1 MGFLKEFKEFAV
13 KGNIVDLAVAVVIG
27 AAFSAIVSSLVD
39 DVITPLVLTPA
50 LKAAHA
56 ADLNQLAWGAVKY
69 GLFLAA
75 VIKFVLVAL
84 VLFFVIK
91 GINVIMKKDAEAP
104 AAPTPPSSTD
114 VLLTEIR
121 DLLKK

>member
-1 MGFLKEFKEFAV
+1 MGFLKEFKDFAI
-13 KGNIVDLAVAVVIG
+13 KGNIIDLAVAVVIG

-39 DVITPLVLTPA
+39 DVITPLLLMPA

-56 ADLNQLAWGAVKY
+56 ADLDQLAWGAIKY

-75 VIKFVLVAL
+75 VIKFVLVAF
-84 VLFFVIK
+84 VLFGVIK
-91 GINVIMKKDAEAP
+91 GINVIMKKEKAAP
-104 AAPTPPSSTD
+104 AEPSSTD
-114 VLLTEIR
+114 KLLVEIR